1 MAKVRYTIEPGW
13 THQTYSDVVEID
25 DEELEGLSPEER
37 EEHITMVVKET
48 VQNMCP
54 WGWEE
59 EE

>member
-13 THQTYSDVVEID
+13 THQTHSDVIEID
-25 DEELEGLSPEER
+25 DEELEGLTPEER
-37 EEHITMVVKET
+37 EKHIEGYVEQVV
-48 VQNMCP
+48 NDMCP